1 MSKKVLILSS
11 SLRRGS
17 NSEALADELRRGA
30 EDAGHSA
37 EKISLA
43 EKTISFCRGCLTENG
58 KMHHK

>member
-30 EDAGHSA
+30 E
-37 EKISLA
+37 
-43 EKTISFCRGCLTENG
+43 CRENQPCREDDKFLQGMSDLSENG